1 MKYRAL
7 ACLLL
12 GAMAWAQTDKP
23 ATPAPKTAVPA
34 TAAPVT
40 SPVAKSSAP
49 SVATAPDAVVI
60 TVQGVCSPAKG
71 VKVAPANCKTVV
83 TRAEFERL
91 VNAIQPAMVPF
102 ARKQFA
108 TRYAMGL
115 VMANKAH
122 QMGLDQGQKFNDLMK
137 LARMQVLAQEMG
149 KSLQEKAAKVSDK
162 EIEDYYKNNAPAYE
176 ETALQRIFIPKA
188 KQPDTSSKEKPSEE
202 EAKKQQEAS
211 QAEMKKVAEDLRT
224 RAAAGEDFAK
234 LQDEA
239 FKGAGITAKVPNS
252 SMGKMRRVNLP
263 PTHAGALDLKSG
275 EVSELITDQS
285 GYFIYKAGEKDTVPI
300 EKVKEEIHSQ
310 IQGQKMQDAMQA
322 MQASTT
328 PKFDEKYF
336 AVPAGA
342 GPQGVNLAA
351 PPAPKA
357 AQPETK

>member
-1 MKYRAL
+1 MKYCAL
-7 ACLLL
+7 VCLLL

-23 ATPAPKTAVPA
+23 ATPAPKTAAPA
-34 TAAPVT
+34 TVAPAAP
-40 SPVAKSSAP
+40 AKP
-49 SVATAPDAVVI
+49 STPTGQIAPDAPVI
-60 TVQGVCSPAKG
+60 TLQGVCSPAKG

-108 TRYAMGL
+108 NRYAMGL

-149 KSLQEKAAKVSDK
+149 KSLQDKAAKISDK
-162 EIEDYYKNNAPAYE
+162 EVEDYYKNNAPAYE
-176 ETALQRIFIPKA
+176 EIALQRIFIPKA
-188 KQPDTSSKEKPSEE
+188 KQPDTSKEKPSEE

-211 QAEMKKVAEDLRT
+211 QAEMKKVADDLRT

-234 LQDEA
+234 LQEEA
-239 FKGAGITAKVPNS
+239 FKTAGITSKPPNS
-252 SMGKMRRVNLP
+252 SMGKMRRANLP
-263 PTHAGALDLKSG
+263 PTHAGALDLKTG

-285 GYFIYKAGEKDTVPI
+285 GYFVYKAGEKDTVPL
-300 EKVKEEIHSQ
+300 EKVKDEIHSQ

-322 MQASTT
+322 LQQSAA
-328 PKFDEKYF
+328 PKLDDVYF
-336 AVPAGA
+336 AVPAG
-342 GPQGVNLAA
+342 GTPQGINLGA
-351 PPAPKA
+351 PPPKA